1 MTTLLPMFFI
11 AYHVTL
17 FPSLAIANFL
27 HFSHLGITFTQ
38 CATMFPEKNF
48 IVISYYNYYYYYHYY
63 FITHLA
69 ALDLL
74 LAISS
79 F

>member
-1 MTTLLPMFFI
+1 MFFI
-11 AYHVTL
+11 DYHVTL

-48 IVISYYNYYYYYHYY
+48 IVI
-63 FITHLA
+63 IVIIIIIIIIII
-69 ALDLL
+69 
-74 LAISS
+74 IS
-79 F
+79 